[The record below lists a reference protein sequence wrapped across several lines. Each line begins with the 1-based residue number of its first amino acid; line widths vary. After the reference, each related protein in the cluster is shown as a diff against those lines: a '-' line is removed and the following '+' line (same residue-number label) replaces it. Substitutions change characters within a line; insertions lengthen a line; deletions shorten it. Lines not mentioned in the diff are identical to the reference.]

1 MNRPFFNAS
10 IEDLE
15 REYKNASGDI
25 ARLKVLE
32 AELVHR
38 LKRPRGRALATKV
51 AADLAGHAKAPR
63 KPKVSPAHFVAA
75 SQPDKDAPRRPEPSN
90 HAEGAAPARPDPK
103 PYPPQSNTPVGV
115 LDAWTALEV
124 LSPPSFRRVEQLA
137 GGDRAAVAKL
147 DGDLPWERGLKGRP
161 GSRLY
166 YQVVLGTIDLPE
178 AVKGLLGLYADKRA
192 ERPGVSG
199 QAILA
204 VVIVDKEGRPV
215 EDDPAHVASFGWGL
229 PTALAGGL
237 DRLAQWPAVEAGL
250 KAGLTER
257 VRILDRKGEAKP
269 LTLAMIDGAYRWLVG
284 VLGLPDDLVKP
295 PSFAIRSLV
304 PFRSAEPPEPLLLNS
319 FYLKDLARAREL
331 FARDAAPDLLKR
343 YLGVLRPADRP
354 DLFTDR
360 AALARA
366 LDPARYSPGRW
377 PGKGRH
383 PLALLQ
389 QAAVNLALEEAK
401 ADGVLAV
408 NGPPGTG
415 KTTLLRDLVAAL
427 VTQRAQAMATFANP
441 ADAFH
446 TTGKKIKAG
455 AGWLHLYRLDERL
468 KGFEMLVASSNNGAV
483 ENVSAELPGAGAV
496 AEDAPNLRYFRSLS
510 DQLLERP
517 TWGLGAAVLGNAGN
531 RYRFSQTFWWDKEVG
546 LSTYLSAAA
555 GNESLVEAD
564 ENGPA
569 RKPRIVKQED
579 PPRDQFDALERWEQ
593 ARRRFNTALA
603 ASRATLNEL
612 EFARIAAARLPALR
626 RSVNA
631 WVDLASRRP
640 GFWSR
645 LFFTRTFRTWRKA
658 ALDAREVARRDLAA
672 AGPVID
678 KALAATLQDAMVELA
693 PRTPSLAP
701 ARADLDRAADA
712 ADRRRLEIGERFVDA
727 AFFARDEATWQKA
740 APWLDVAAQRAR
752 DDVFIAA
759 MALHKAFIDAAA
771 KPLRHNLGAMM
782 NVLGG
787 ASLGD
792 AEKDALIPDLW
803 SSLFLVVP
811 ALSTTFASVDK
822 MLGRL
827 PPGSLGWLLIDE
839 AGQALPQ
846 AAVGALMR
854 VKRAVIVGDPVQIP
868 PVVTLPESLTA
879 AIHRR
884 FGVDPDPFN
893 APGASTQT
901 LADSA
906 TPYMAEF
913 QAGVGSRTVGVPLLV
928 HRRCA
933 EPMFGISN
941 RVAYSGKMVQ
951 AKVPEASPI
960 AKALGPSRW
969 IDVQGSAQ
977 DKWSPEEGAVV
988 IDLLRRLVEAGI
1000 ALDLYIVTPFVA
1012 VAEGLRRLIIETG
1025 VLDGVARDVGAWT
1038 RERVGTVHTVQG
1050 REAEAVIFVLGAP
1063 LSQQAGAR
1071 GWAGGEPNLLNVAV
1085 TRAKEALYVVG
1096 SHERWRTAGVFGVLA
1111 SRLDVHPPP

>member
-15 REYKNASGDI
+15 REYENASGDV
-25 ARLKVLE
+25 ARLKVLK
-32 AELVHR
+32 AELAHR
-38 LKRPRGRALATKV
+38 KVLRSQALAAKV
-51 AADLAGHAKAPR
+51 AASLAGHAKPPR
-63 KPKVSPAHFVAA
+63 KPEPASAA
-75 SQPDKDAPRRPEPSN
+75 LATEAPRRRAPPEQ
-90 HAEGAAPARPDPK
+90 AERGNPARPDPK
-103 PYPPQSNTPVGV
+103 PYPPQTNTPVGV

-137 GGDRAAVAKL
+137 GGDRTAVAKL

-166 YQVVLGTIDLPE
+166 YQVILGTIDLPE

-204 VVIVDKEGRPV
+204 VVIVDKDGRPV

-237 DRLAQWPAVEAGL
+237 DRLAQWPAVEEGL
-250 KAGLTER
+250 KTGLTER

-269 LTLAMIDGAYRWLVG
+269 LTRAMIDSAYHWLVDA
-284 VLGLPDDLVKP
+284 LGLPGDLVKP
-295 PSFAIRSLV
+295 PSFAIRSFV

-319 FYLKDLARAREL
+319 FYLKDLARARHL

-343 YLGVLRPADRP
+343 YLGVLRPQARP

-360 AALARA
+360 AALTRA
-366 LDPARYSPGRW
+366 LDPARYASGRW

-389 QAAVNLALEEAK
+389 QAAVNLALEE
-401 ADGVLAV
+401 GGGGGGILAV

-427 VTQRAQAMATFANP
+427 VTERAQAMATFANP
-441 ADAFH
+441 ADAFL
-446 TTGKKIKAG
+446 TTGKKIRAG

-483 ENVSAELPGAGAV
+483 ENVSAELPGLGAV
-496 AEDAPNLRYFRSLS
+496 AEDAPELRYFKSLS
-510 DQLLERP
+510 DQLLKRS

-531 RYRFSQTFWWDKEVG
+531 RYRFSQTFWWDREVG

-555 GNESLVEAD
+555 GNESRIEAD

-569 RKPRIVKQED
+569 RKPLIVRLED
-579 PPRDQFDALERWEQ
+579 PPLDQFDALERWEQ
-593 ARRRFNTALA
+593 ARRRFDAALN
-603 ASRATLNEL
+603 ASRRTLDEL
-612 EFARIAAARLPALR
+612 EFARIAAARTPALR

-645 LFFTRTFRTWRKA
+645 LFWTRTFRIWRGA
-658 ALDAREVARRDLAA
+658 ALDARAVALTDLVTAA
-672 AGPVID
+672 PVID
-678 KALAATLQDAMVELA
+678 KALAGALRKAMTELA
-693 PRTPSLAP
+693 PSAAALAP

-740 APWLDVAAQRAR
+740 APWLDAAAQRAR

-759 MALHKAFIDAAA
+759 MALHKAFIGAAA
-771 KPLRHNLGAMM
+771 KPLRQNLGAMM

-792 AEKDALIPDLW
+792 GEKDGLIPDLW

-827 PPGSLGWLLIDE
+827 PPGALGWLLIDE

-884 FGVDPDPFN
+884 FGVDPDHFN

-913 QAGVGSRTVGVPLLV
+913 QAGAGSRTVGVPLLV

-933 EPMFGISN
+933 EPMFGVSN
-941 RVAYSGKMVQ
+941 QVAYSGKMVQ
-951 AKVPEASPI
+951 AKASEVSPI
-960 AKALGPSRW
+960 AKVLGPSRW
-969 IDVQGSAQ
+969 IDVLGSAQ

-988 IDLLRRLVEAGI
+988 IDLLRKLAAAGV
-1000 ALDLYIVTPFVA
+1000 ALDLYVVTPFVA
-1012 VAEGLRRLIIETG
+1012 VADGLRALIVETG
-1025 VLDGVARDVGAWT
+1025 VLGGVVDDVRAWT
-1038 RERVGTVHTVQG
+1038 RERIGTVHTVQG

-1096 SHERWRTAGVFGVLA
+1096 SRERWRTAGVFSVLA
-1111 SRLDVHPPP
+1111 SRLETAPPP

>member
-1 MNRPFFNAS
+1 MKRPFFNAS
-10 IEDLE
+10 IADLE
-15 REYKNASGDI
+15 REYENAAGDV
-25 ARLKVLE
+25 ARLKVLK

-38 LKRPRGRALATKV
+38 DKRRGRALAGKV
-51 AADLAGHAKAPR
+51 AASLALHTKAR
-63 KPKVSPAHFVAA
+63 MKPKP
-75 SQPDKDAPRRPEPSN
+75 
-90 HAEGAAPARPDPK
+90 AAPAAPAMEAPRQSKPPERREASERLQSARPEPK
-103 PYPPQSNTPVGV
+103 PYPTQTDAPVGV

-137 GGDRAAVAKL
+137 GGDRTAVAKL
-147 DGDLPWERGLKGRP
+147 DGELPWERGLKGRQ

-192 ERPGVSG
+192 ERPGLSG

-204 VVIVDKEGRPV
+204 VVIVDREGRPI

-237 DRLAQWPAVEAGL
+237 DRLAQWPAVEEGL
-250 KAGLTER
+250 KTGLTER
-257 VRILDRKGEAKP
+257 IRDLDRKGEAKP
-269 LTLAMIDGAYRWLVG
+269 LTRAMIDAAYRWLVG
-284 VLGLPDDLVKP
+284 ALGLPADLVKP
-295 PSFAIRSLV
+295 PSFAIRSFV

-319 FYLKDLARAREL
+319 FYLKDLARARHL
-331 FARDAAPDLLKR
+331 FARNAAPDLLKR
-343 YLGVLRPADRP
+343 YLGVLRPAARP

-389 QAAVNLALEEAK
+389 QAAVNLALEEGK
-401 ADGVLAV
+401 AGGVLAV

-427 VTQRAQAMATFANP
+427 VTERARSMTTFANP
-441 ADAFH
+441 ADAFLA
-446 TTGKKIKAG
+446 TGKRIRAG

-496 AEDAPNLRYFRSLS
+496 AEDAPDLRYFRSLS
-510 DQLLERP
+510 DQLLQRS
-517 TWGLGAAVLGNAGN
+517 TWGLGAAVLGNTGN
-531 RYRFSQTFWWDKEVG
+531 RYRFSQTFWWDKDVG
-546 LSTYLSAAA
+546 LSTYLFAAA
-555 GNESLVEAD
+555 GNESLVESD
-564 ENGPA
+564 DNGPP

-579 PPRDQFDALERWEQ
+579 PPRDQLDALERWKQ
-593 ARRRFNTALA
+593 ARRRFNAALR
-603 ASRATLNEL
+603 ASRATLDEL

-631 WVDLASRRP
+631 WADLASRRP

-658 ALDAREVARRDLAA
+658 ALDAREVARRDLVA
-672 AGPVID
+672 AGLVID
-678 KALAATLQDAMVELA
+678 KALAVALQDAMAELA
-693 PRTPSLAP
+693 PKALLLAP
-701 ARADLDRAADA
+701 ARADLDRVADA

-727 AFFARDEATWQKA
+727 AFFARDEATWQKVS
-740 APWLDVAAQRAR
+740 PWLDAAAQRAR
-752 DDVFIAA
+752 DEVFIAA

-827 PPGSLGWLLIDE
+827 PPGALGWLLIDE

-913 QAGVGSRTVGVPLLV
+913 QASVGSRTVGVPLLV
-928 HRRCA
+928 HRRCS
-933 EPMFGISN
+933 EPMFSISN
-941 RVAYSGKMVQ
+941 HVAYSGKMVQ
-951 AKVPEASPI
+951 AKIPEASPI
-960 AKALGPSRW
+960 AEVLGPSRW
-969 IDVQGSAQ
+969 IDIQGSAQ

-988 IDLLRRLVEAGI
+988 IDLLGELVAAGVT
-1000 ALDLYIVTPFVA
+1000 LDLYVVTPFVA

-1025 VLDGVARDVGAWT
+1025 VLEGVVDDVRAWT

-1063 LSQQAGAR
+1063 LPQQAGAR

-1111 SRLDVHPPP
+1111 SRLEAAPPP